1 MAFVQVNYMSRALNR
16 TVPLRVATPGDKA
29 IPSGY
34 ANKAGT
40 KYKLLILL
48 QGFYGSHVDWMNA
61 TRVQKWAETNNF
73 MVAMPAGDNSF
84 YVDWPLPDEAYGR
97 MIGEELPE
105 VMRAMF
111 PVSERYED
119 MWIAGLSMGGF
130 GAMRNGLKYADTFS
144 RVICFSSKSLGM
156 FDGTLAEP
164 TKSRV
169 EAIMG
174 GDMEA
179 AKNSDKNPHWLAKEL
194 MERHKAD
201 PSVRIPEIY
210 MSCGTEDPAYPTTAA
225 MRDELREL
233 GYNVMWDEGPGV
245 HAWTFWGPQLQNV
258 IANFLPL
265 DDSVE
270 GIDSGHVQSQAF
282 KEAEAAENADEAK

>member
-1 MAFVQVNYMSRALNR
+1 MAFVQVNYMSKALNR
-16 TVPLRVATPGDKA
+16 TVPLRVATPGDK
-29 IPSGY
+29 IVGDSY
-34 ANKAGT
+34 SNKAGT

-48 QGFYGSHVDWMNA
+48 QGFYGSSVDWMNA

-73 MVAMPAGDNSF
+73 MVAMPSGDNSF
-84 YVDWPLPDEAYGR
+84 YVDWPLPDEAYGQ
-97 MIGEELPE
+97 MIGEELPQ

-111 PVSERYED
+111 PVSERWED

-144 RVICFSSKSLGM
+144 RVICFSSRSLGM
-156 FDGTLAEP
+156 FDGTLEGP
-164 TKSRV
+164 TRARV
-169 EAIMG
+169 EAIME
-174 GDMEA
+174 DMDA
-179 AKNSDKNPHWLAKEL
+179 ARESDKNPHWLARDL
-194 MERHKAD
+194 MARHKAD
-201 PSVRIPEIY
+201 PGVRIPEIY

-265 DDSVE
+265 DEAVE
-270 GIDSGHVQSQAF
+270 GIDSGHTQMDA
-282 KEAEAAENADEAK
+282 AREAAAAADQA